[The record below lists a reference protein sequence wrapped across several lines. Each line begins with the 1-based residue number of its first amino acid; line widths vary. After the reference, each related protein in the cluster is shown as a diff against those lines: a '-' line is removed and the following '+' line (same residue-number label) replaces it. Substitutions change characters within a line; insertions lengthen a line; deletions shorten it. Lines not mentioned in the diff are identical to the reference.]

1 MVYARKPHRVDTSN
15 DWGPLTAAR
24 FQTQDA
30 RDQFLR
36 SVASKQDGDWVA
48 EAMPDDGRGAQVR
61 WHPGQFLGLNDIA
74 YAHGGRILVAVVQRW
89 MM

>member
-1 MVYARKPHRVDTSN
+1 MAYARKLPRVDPSH
-15 DWGPLTAAR
+15 DWGPLTTAR

-36 SVASKQDGDWVA
+36 SVANTQDGDWVVA
-48 EAMPDDGRGAQVR
+48 AMPDDGRGAQVR

-74 YAHGGRILVAVVQRW
+74 YAHGGRIVVTIVRRS
-89 MM
+89 MV

>member
-1 MVYARKPHRVDTSN
+1 MVYARKVPRVDPAN

-36 SVASKQDGDWVA
+36 SVAHAQDGRWIA
-48 EAMPDDGRGAQVR
+48 EAIPDDDRGAQVR

-74 YAHGGRILVAVVQRW
+74 YAHGGRIVVTVAQRW
-89 MM
+89 TR

>member
-1 MVYARKPHRVDTSN
+1 MAYARKLPRVDPSH

-36 SVASKQDGDWVA
+36 SVANTQDGDWVVA
-48 EAMPDDGRGAQVR
+48 AMPDDGRGAQVR

-74 YAHGGRILVAVVQRW
+74 YAHGGRIVVTIVRRS
-89 MM
+89 MV